1 MDLKRS
7 YWKSQE
13 NIMVET
19 ALFIAIVILSICSVF
34 AMVRFI
40 KGPSLPDRVT
50 AFDLFAAI
58 VISIIAIYSVI
69 SGNTA
74 FLDVAILLSL
84 ITFLGSMSFA
94 YFLFRNTKN
103 DR

>member
-1 MDLKRS
+1 
-7 YWKSQE
+7 
-13 NIMVET
+13 MVET
-19 ALFIAIVILSICSVF
+19 SLYIAIVILSFCSVL
-34 AMVRFI
+34 AMIRFI
-40 KGPSLPDRVT
+40 KGPTLPDRVT

-84 ITFLGSMSFA
+84 IAFLGSMSFA
-94 YFLFRNTKN
+94 YFLFRSTKDN
-103 DR
+103 

>member
-1 MDLKRS
+1 
-7 YWKSQE
+7 
-13 NIMVET
+13 MVET
-19 ALFIAIVILSICSVF
+19 SLYIAIVILSFCSVM
-34 AMVRFI
+34 AMIRFI
-40 KGPSLPDRVT
+40 KGPTLPDRVT

-74 FLDVAILLSL
+74 FMDVAILLSL

-94 YFLFRNTKN
+94 YFLFRSTKDN
-103 DR
+103 

>member
-1 MDLKRS
+1 
-7 YWKSQE
+7 
-13 NIMVET
+13 MVEI
-19 ALFIAIVILSICSVF
+19 ALYIVIIILSLCSIV
-34 AMVRFI
+34 AIIRFI

-58 VISIIAIYSVI
+58 VISMIAIYSVL
-69 SGNTA
+69 SNNTA

-94 YFLFRNTKN
+94 YYLFRSTKN
-103 DR
+103 N

>member
-1 MDLKRS
+1 
-7 YWKSQE
+7 
-13 NIMVET
+13 MVET
-19 ALFIAIVILSICSVF
+19 ALYIVIVVLSLCSIF
-34 AMVRFI
+34 AIVRFI

-58 VISIIAIYSVI
+58 VISMIAIYSVL

-94 YFLFRNTKN
+94 YFLFRSTKN
-103 DR
+103 N

>member
-1 MDLKRS
+1 
-7 YWKSQE
+7 
-13 NIMVET
+13 MVET
-19 ALFIAIVILSICSVF
+19 ALYIVIILLSICSIL
-34 AMVRFI
+34 AIARLI
-40 KGPSLPDRVT
+40 KGPTLPDRVT

-58 VISIIAIYSVI
+58 VISMIAIYSVI

-94 YFLFRNTKN
+94 YFLFRSTKK
-103 DR
+103 

>member
-1 MDLKRS
+1 
-7 YWKSQE
+7 
-13 NIMVET
+13 MVE
-19 ALFIAIVILSICSVF
+19 IILSIVIILLSVC
-34 AMVRFI
+34 ALLAIVRFI

-58 VISIIAIYSVI
+58 VISMIALYSLV

-74 FLDVAILLSL
+74 FIDAAILLSL

-94 YFLFRNTKN
+94 YFLYRQKK
-103 DR
+103 